1 MRGLARRL
9 YFWVLVGI
17 VTGCVLG
24 IAAPATAVTLKP
36 LSDGFINLV
45 KMLIGPIVFLT
56 VVLGFAGAGDIRKVG
71 RVGVKALVYFE
82 VVSTLALII
91 GLIVVNTMKPGA
103 GFNVDPA
110 TLDTSAVAT
119 YTNAAATQ
127 TATQFILHI
136 IPRTF
141 ADAFSGSGD
150 MLQVLL
156 IAILFGYAL
165 SRIGAR
171 GDAVHRFLE
180 QASHIFFGMMNVV
193 MKLAPIG
200 AGAAMAFTLG
210 AYGLAALMPLAR
222 LMVSYYVTCL
232 LFIGGVLG
240 LIAAWTG
247 FSIVRFILYI
257 KDEVLTVLGTSSSES
272 ALVPLMQKLEKLGCS
287 KSVVG
292 LVIPTGMSFNMDGTN
307 IYLTMAALVPGAGD
321 EHRSVLAPAV
331 VAARR
336 GDAHVER
343 HGGRLRR
350 QLHHPCGH
358 VGGGPG
364 DSRGGTGADSW
375 RGSIP
380 GGNPHGHKL
389 HRQRSRRRGDFAL
402 GGGAGR
408 RQAGPGAE
416 WRRGLDAAPLDAPRR
431 RCRLRSP

>member
-1 MRGLARRL
+1 MAVDGPEFEVASINQPDPMMASMRGLPRRL

-56 VVLGFAGAGDIRKVG
+56 VVLGFAGAGDVRKVG

-156 IAILFGYAL
+156 IANA
-165 SRIGAR
+165 
-171 GDAVHRFLE
+171 
-180 QASHIFFGMMNVV
+180 Q
-193 MKLAPIG
+193 
-200 AGAAMAFTLG
+200 
-210 AYGLAALMPLAR
+210 
-222 LMVSYYVTCL
+222 
-232 LFIGGVLG
+232 
-240 LIAAWTG
+240 
-247 FSIVRFILYI
+247 
-257 KDEVLTVLGTSSSES
+257 
-272 ALVPLMQKLEKLGCS
+272 
-287 KSVVG
+287 
-292 LVIPTGMSFNMDGTN
+292 
-307 IYLTMAALVPGAGD
+307 
-321 EHRSVLAPAV
+321 
-331 VAARR
+331 
-336 GDAHVER
+336 
-343 HGGRLRR
+343 
-350 QLHHPCGH
+350 
-358 VGGGPG
+358 
-364 DSRGGTGADSW
+364 
-375 RGSIP
+375 
-380 GGNPHGHKL
+380 
-389 HRQRSRRRGDFAL
+389 
-402 GGGAGR
+402 
-408 RQAGPGAE
+408 
-416 WRRGLDAAPLDAPRR
+416 
-431 RCRLRSP
+431 